1 MPCPVPDDIQ
11 AGSYDDP
18 AMSDDPDGVLSR
30 LDGLQETAGEIEE
43 SVEAL
48 RETSE
53 RTGWFRIEVAI
64 LGGLVLLLSGYVVA
78 YFVFDVDLD
87 RLKDWG
93 YLGIFFIA
101 MAGSAT
107 IVLPTPSTVAI
118 FGGAVVLNPILG
130 VPAPICV
137 GLVAGLGDAIGEFS
151 GYGLGYAGTDL
162 LRQRSIYRTFERWMR
177 RNGVLTIFLLS
188 TFPNP
193 LFDLVGAAAGGARMP
208 AMRFFFSTLAG
219 KIVKDLF
226 LAYGGSFSIGLLG
239 DVL

>member
-1 MPCPVPDDIQ
+1 
-11 AGSYDDP
+11 
-18 AMSDDPDGVLSR
+18 MSESPEGFSAR
-30 LDGLQETAGEIEE
+30 FDGLEE
-43 SVEAL
+43 VAEELEEDIEAL

-53 RTGWFRIEVAI
+53 RTGWFRFEYAI
-64 LGGLVLLLSGYVVA
+64 LAGLFLLFGGYLVA
-78 YFVFDVDLD
+78 YLVFDVDLD

-118 FGGAVVLNPILG
+118 FGGAVVLNPVMGI
-130 VPAPICV
+130 PAPICV

-162 LRQRSIYRTFERWMR
+162 LRQRRIYRTFERWMGR
-177 RNGVLTIFLLS
+177 KGVLTIFLLS

-208 AMRFFFSTLAG
+208 PSRFFLSTLAG

-226 LAYGGSFSIGLLG
+226 LAWGGTFSAAIFTELF
-239 DVL
+239 